1 MELRQITSVLF
12 KWWWLLLA
20 SAVVAGVSAY
30 FGSKSTPR
38 MYMAH
43 TTLMVGQVLQ
53 NPNPSSTEF
62 YTGQVLAQSY
72 ADLARR
78 EPVLRATLEA
88 LGLNWDW
95 EALKGMVTSRVI
107 QGTQLLEISVVDGDP
122 QRARVLAEEV
132 AHQLILQSPAGA
144 DQETG
149 AEQQFITSQIEEL
162 KTNIKNSQE
171 EVRQLDDVIAKANS
185 ARQIQDARSRQAA
198 LQTQISSWQATYA
211 QLLTYLRQGS
221 TNVLSVV
228 EPAQTP
234 YQPIGS
240 RAAYNVLLAMAIG
253 LVLSGSAAFLLE
265 YIDDSL
271 KTADDVRHALGLK
284 VLGSITRIQGDDYE
298 DKLVVSKYPRSP
310 TAEAFRVL
318 RTNLQFSAE
327 RSWRT
332 LMVTSASPLE
342 GKSLT
347 TANLAAA
354 VAQSGQRVILV
365 DADLRRPTQHHIF
378 GLENQVG
385 LSDVLEHS
393 EVSLSE
399 VLQTVSVANLSV
411 VTSGPLPENPSELL
425 GSKRMGDL
433 MELLQQ
439 SADVVIFDSPPVM
452 AVADAAILASRLDGV
467 LLVIDAG
474 TTRRGAARRSKESL
488 DAVGGHLLGVTLNR
502 LSASRSGG
510 YYYYYYSSDGRRRKR
525 RSPRDLLA
533 RVFGRNGHSA
543 GETSRS
549 SVSVKEAT
557 SQRDKTTEQPSRT
570 DER

>member
-1 MELRQITSVLF
+1 MELRQIVSVLL

-38 MYMAH
+38 TYLAH

-53 NPNPSSTEF
+53 NPNPSSSEF

-78 EPVLRATLEA
+78 EPVLRMTLEA
-88 LGLNWDW
+88 LGLKWDW
-95 EALKGMVTSRVI
+95 EVLKGMVTSRVI
-107 QGTQLLEISVVDGDP
+107 PGTQLLEISVVDGDP
-122 QRARVLAEEV
+122 QRARVLVDEV
-132 AHQLILQSPAGA
+132 THQLILQSPAGT
-144 DQETG
+144 DPQKD
-149 AEQQFITSQIEEL
+149 AERQFILSQIEEL
-162 KTNIKNSQE
+162 KTNIKKSQE
-171 EVRQLDDVIAKANS
+171 EARQLDDEIAKANS

-198 LQTQISSWQATYA
+198 LQSQTSSWQATYA
-211 QLLTYLRQGS
+211 QLLTNLQQGS
-221 TNVLSVV
+221 TNFLSVV

-240 RAAYNVLLAMAIG
+240 RTAYNVLLALAIG

-284 VLGSITRIQGDDYE
+284 VLGSIARIQGDDYQ
-298 DKLVVSKYPRSP
+298 DKLVVAKYPRSP
-310 TAEAFRVL
+310 IAEAYRML
-318 RTNLQFSAE
+318 RTNLQFSAGHP
-327 RSWRT
+327 WRT

-354 VAQSGQRVILV
+354 LAQSGQRVILV
-365 DADLRRPTQHHIF
+365 DADMRRPTQHHIF
-378 GLENQVG
+378 GLENRVG
-385 LSDVLEHS
+385 LSDVLERS
-393 EVSLSE
+393 DVSLSE
-399 VLQTVSVANLSV
+399 VQQAVSVANLSV
-411 VTSGPLPENPSELL
+411 VTSGPLPENPAELL

-439 SADVVIFDSPPVM
+439 YADVVVFDSPPVM

-467 LLVIDAG
+467 LLVVDAG
-474 TTRRGAARRSKESL
+474 ATRRGPARHSKESL
-488 DAVGGHLLGVTLNR
+488 EAVGAHLLGVTLNR
-502 LSASRSGG
+502 LSASRSG
-510 YYYYYYSSDGRRRKR
+510 YYYYYSNDGRRRKR

-543 GETSRS
+543 RTANTLPVSAKET
-549 SVSVKEAT
+549 ANG
-557 SQRDKTTEQPSRT
+557 RDETPEQ
-570 DER
+570 